1 MQHVRSR
8 RRGWIAVK
16 ALLRFAHHLSGRQ
29 RTLAAIFVLGLAG
42 SAVALS
48 TPLLG
53 KAFVDA
59 VALRGDFT
67 SIPAIAAA
75 LVALAVVDLALSTL
89 SARVHARLSAGVLGE
104 LRASLFERC
113 LEGPLEAIERFRH
126 GDLLAR
132 FGSDVPRIQG
142 LLVDG
147 LLGGMQSLLFLAV
160 AAAIMLALS
169 PALALWSFLGVALAL
184 VASLAFRRTVER
196 RSGRVRAAMV
206 DLSQFLSE
214 RLSGLR
220 AIRLHA
226 CEAQEKGELGRACE
240 RLDRE
245 VIAFQLSGVLA
256 TGAPGML
263 LTLALAWVYLAG
275 GRLLEAGTISLGTFV
290 AFVLYQGRL
299 FGPAHALLGL
309 VRSMHE
315 ASVSLDR
322 VAELLDAGEPRA
334 KSSAVVPRSVPADA
348 AVAVNDVT
356 FAYPGKPPVLH
367 RAFLTLRAGER
378 VAVFGASGAGK
389 STLVQLMFGLRLPAS
404 GAVLVQGTPAH
415 LLGRRRR
422 ALGYAGADPFLL
434 HASVEDNVRYGNS
447 AVPRERIEA
456 AMALADADGFVNE
469 LPQGYATIVG
479 GRGLALSDGQR
490 QRLGLARL
498 FVRDPEVLV
507 LDEAFC
513 ALDLETEARI
523 RRRLWQAFADRTALV
538 ITHRPVALQEFD
550 RILFLRDGRLDVV
563 DAGELGALAGMRT
576 GAGTVA

>member
-1 MQHVRSR
+1 
-8 RRGWIAVK
+8 VK

-29 RTLAAIFVLGLAG
+29 RTLAAIFALGLAG

-53 KAFVDA
+53 KAFVDG
-59 VALRGDFT
+59 VALRGDYA

-75 LVALAVVDLALSTL
+75 LVALAVVDLALSMV
-89 SARVHARLSAGVLGE
+89 SARVHARLSAAVLGE

-113 LEGPLEAIERFRH
+113 LEGPLGALERFRH
-126 GDLLAR
+126 GDLLTR
-132 FGSDVPRIQG
+132 FGSDVPRIQA

-147 LLGGMQSLLFLAV
+147 LLGGMQNLLFLAV

-196 RSGRVRAAMV
+196 RSGRIRAAMV

-226 CEAQEKGELGRACE
+226 CEAGEKAQLGRASE
-240 RLDRE
+240 RLNRE
-245 VIAFQLSGVLA
+245 VIAFQSTSVLA

-263 LTLALAWVYLAG
+263 LTIALAWVYLAG

-299 FGPAHALLGL
+299 FAPAHALLGL
-309 VRSMHE
+309 MRSLHE

-322 VAELLDAGEPRA
+322 VTELLDAGEPPPRI
-334 KSSAVVPRSVPADA
+334 SAVPPHSGPTRAV
-348 AVAVNDVT
+348 VAVDDVT
-356 FAYPGKPPVLH
+356 FAYPGKPPVLQ
-367 RAFLTLRAGER
+367 RASLALRAGER

-389 STLVQLMFGLRLPAS
+389 STLVQLVFGLRVPAT
-404 GAVLVQGTPAH
+404 GTVLVDGRPAH
-415 LLGRRRR
+415 LRGCSGR

-434 HASVEDNVRYGNS
+434 HASVEENVRYGNA
-447 AVPRERIEA
+447 AVTRERVEA
-456 AMALADADGFVNE
+456 ALALADADRFVSE

-498 FVRDPEVLV
+498 FLRDPDVLV
-507 LDEAFC
+507 LDEAFS
-513 ALDLETEARI
+513 ALDLETESRI
-523 RRRLWQAFADRTALV
+523 RKRLWQAFAGRTALV
-538 ITHRPVALQEFD
+538 ITHRPVALHEFD
-550 RILFLRDGRLDVV
+550 RILFLRDGRLDAV
-563 DAGELGALAGMRT
+563 DAGALRALVGMRSGEET
-576 GAGTVA
+576 IA